1 MPRRNDKPA
10 VAVVG
15 ATGLVG
21 RELLSILAT
30 HRLGRGEIRL
40 FASERS
46 AGVTLSIGS
55 RKLQVKRLTTE
66 GFRGVDVA
74 FFCAGAHVSR
84 QHARLAAEH
93 GAVVIDSSSAF
104 RMTQDVPLVVPEAN
118 ADVLTGWEPPGII
131 ANPNCSTIIAAVAVT
146 PLHRAAGIQRMVIS
160 TYQAASGAGAAVL
173 EELKQQARDFAAG
186 RSYTTRRIGRQYLFN
201 LFSHDSPIGAA
212 GYNEEEQKMDREL
225 RKIWDNPTVR
235 ITATCVRVPV
245 LRAHCE
251 SINLTFDE
259 KLDEDDARA
268 ILSAAP
274 GVRVIDDRTANR
286 FPEPIDAMGR
296 DEVLV
301 GRIRA
306 DTSQPPGKGLSLFV
320 AGDQLRKGA
329 ALNAAQIAERVVGE
343 VAKTGA

>member
-1 MPRRNDKPA
+1 MTLPRRNDKPA

-30 HRLGRGEIRL
+30 HRLGQGEVRL

-55 RKLQVKRLTTE
+55 RKLQVKQLTAD
-66 GFRGVDVA
+66 GFRGIDVA
-74 FFCAGAHVSR
+74 FLCAGAPVSR
-84 QHARLAAEH
+84 QHARLSAEP
-93 GAVVIDSSSAF
+93 GAVEIDRSSAF

-118 ADVLTGWEPPGII
+118 ADVLASWEPPGII

-173 EELKQQARDFAAG
+173 EELEQQARDFAAG
-186 RSYTTRRIGRQYLFN
+186 RSYTTRRIGRQYLCRPTRRDARSRTGRRRRPRASSRRVYPGSRF
-201 LFSHDSPIGAA
+201 LEDELA
-212 GYNEEEQKMDREL
+212 GETGE
-225 RKIWDNPTVR
+225 
-235 ITATCVRVPV
+235 
-245 LRAHCE
+245 
-251 SINLTFDE
+251 
-259 KLDEDDARA
+259 LDEDDARA

-286 FPEPIDAMGR
+286 FPEPIDATGR

-329 ALNAAQIAERVVGE
+329 ALNAAQIAEQDLGE
-343 VAKTGA
+343 RLRTM